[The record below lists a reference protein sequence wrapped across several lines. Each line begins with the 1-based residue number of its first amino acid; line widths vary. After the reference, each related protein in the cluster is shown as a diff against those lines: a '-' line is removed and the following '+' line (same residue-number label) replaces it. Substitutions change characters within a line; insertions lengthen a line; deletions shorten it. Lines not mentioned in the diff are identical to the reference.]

1 MGKTACWKCK
11 QLFRRDINID
21 LKKRML
27 DCYVKSVMSY
37 GCETWTYSKMVK
49 NKIDAFQ
56 LWCYRRMLKIR
67 YTDHVTNTRVK
78 EIIGV
83 ERSWSED
90 LARRKL
96 RYAGHIMRGSSG
108 GLAQLVLEGYI
119 EGKKGRGR
127 PRRVWDD
134 DIKEWSN
141 CITMAMA
148 KRLSE
153 NKPSWQHMMHSLR
166 IRRSDIH

>member
-1 MGKTACWKCK
+1 
-11 QLFRRDINID
+11 
-21 LKKRML
+21 
-27 DCYVKSVMSY
+27 
-37 GCETWTYSKMVK
+37 
-49 NKIDAFQ
+49 
-56 LWCYRRMLKIR
+56 MLKIR

-90 LARRKL
+90 FARRKV

-108 GLAQLVLEGYI
+108 GLVQLVLESYI
-119 EGKKGRGR
+119 EGKKGRGI
-127 PRRVWDD
+127 PRRILGDH
-134 DIKEWSN
+134 IKEWSN
-141 CITMAMA
+141 CRTMGMA

-153 NKPSWQHMMHSLR
+153 NKPSWQSMVHNLQ